1 MLDKAKKLVAVEFDP
16 RMAAELTKRVQ
27 GTTLQRKLHI
37 MLGDFLKV
45 DLPYFD
51 VCVSNTPYQ
60 ISAPLM
66 EKLLRHRP
74 LFRYVHLNITPV
86 S

>member
-1 MLDKAKKLVAVEFDP
+1 MLEKAKKVNAVEFDP

-27 GTTLQRKLHI
+27 GNGMQRKLQI
-37 MLGDFLKV
+37 IQGDFLKV

-74 LFRYVHLNITPV
+74 LFR
-86 S
+86 